1 MQEKAEGSRAMNA
14 YIVVCFVLAAAALV
28 AYKLTNDKRTEL
40 SAEYL
45 VLAQKVA
52 DMQGGLAPNIADY
65 YSKVKGGQIVKIGKA
80 VKDDTHLTL
89 KAIAESDDLKI
100 YEKAGADDRLDVVN
114 EQRKLQF
121 KEYYEYGCTVTLK
134 NVTQSEWAAFLRRAM
149 DPLSDKYVL
158 HKYVVVESIDIK
170 RKEQRFNKL
179 EIAPEVGGRH
189 VDRSLWDVTIRF
201 VWFASLA
208 EDEPA

>member
-1 MQEKAEGSRAMNA
+1 MEDKAEGSKAMNA
-14 YIVVCFVLAAAALV
+14 YIVICFVLAAGALV
-28 AYKLTNDKRTEL
+28 AYKITNDKRTEL

-45 VLAQKVA
+45 TLSQKVA

-65 YSKVKGGQIVKIGKA
+65 YNKVKSGQIVKIGKT

-89 KAIAESDDLKI
+89 KAIAESPELGIK
-100 YEKAGADDRLDVVN
+100 ESAGPDDRLDVVT

-121 KEYYEYGCTVTLK
+121 KEYYEHGCVVTLK
-134 NVTQSEWAAFLRRAM
+134 NVTQTEWAAYLRKVM

-158 HKYVVVESIDIK
+158 HKYVMVDSIDIK

-179 EIAPEVGGRH
+179 EISAEVGGRY

-201 VWFASLA
+201 VWFSTLA
-208 EDEPA
+208 ESDAS